1 MRDFMT
7 SEPGIAFDHPDI
19 SEGNEIPGSQ
29 PGEPTAAGGG
39 AGLPLAA
46 IGAARRHIRPR
57 PAASGRPEV
66 PP

>member
-29 PGEPTAAGGG
+29 PGEPTAAGTGRRRAT
-39 AGLPLAA
+39 AG
-46 IGAARRHIRPR
+46 RYRC
-57 PAASGRPEV
+57 S
-66 PP
+66 